1 MSEEP
6 EQTIFGLLFETAK
19 YIASVTIVA
28 VILATIFGVFTPV
41 AVPQS
46 VVQAQADAVK
56 AALDVAPASPT
67 EAALE
72 ELNGPRIGV
81 VVGHLGSDSGAV
93 CPDDEAVTE
102 LAINTAIADSTIQQ
116 LQAMGYVVDRLE
128 EFDTRLDGYVG
139 EALVSIH
146 ADSCSFINDE
156 ATGFKVA
163 GSLENQVPDLSA
175 RLVGCL
181 SERYGRRTQMKYH
194 SGSVTYDMTYY
205 HAYREVAPTT
215 PAAIIEVGFM
225 FLDREILLTQPDLLA
240 QGIAEG
246 VRCYIEKEAIKQ
258 S

>member
-1 MSEEP
+1 MSEED
-6 EQTIFGLLFETAK
+6 EQTVMGVGLEVVRF
-19 YIASVTIVA
+19 IIGVTLVA
-28 VILATIFGVFTPV
+28 VILATIFGLFTPV
-41 AVPQS
+41 AMPDD
-46 VVQAQADAVK
+46 VVAQADAAQNTADTAP
-56 AALDVAPASPT
+56 AAPTDVAV
-67 EAALE
+67 ENV
-72 ELNGPRIGV
+72 NGPRIGI
-81 VVGHLGSDSGAV
+81 VVGHLGSDAGAV
-93 CPDDEAVTE
+93 CPDDESIHE
-102 LAINTAIADSTIQQ
+102 LDINIAIADATIVR
-116 LQAMGYVVDRLE
+116 LQELGYVVDRLE
-128 EFDTRLDGYVG
+128 EFDTRLDGYAG

-146 ADSCSFINDE
+146 ADSCSYINDE

-163 GSLENQVPDLSA
+163 GSLDNQVPELSA
-175 RLVGCL
+175 RLVGCI

-225 FLDREILLTQPDLLA
+225 LLDRDLLLNQPDLLA